1 MIEVTDNNFAKEVIE
16 SDLPVMVDFWAS
28 SCAPCLAIMPLV
40 EELAEEWFGKVKIVT
55 INMNQGRGVAV
66 KYGVSGLPTFLF
78 MRGGVVMDRL
88 TGTRSKAVFEECL
101 GGVIGG

>member
-1 MIEVTDNNFAKEVIE
+1 MIKVTDNNFAQQVIE

-28 SCAPCLAIMPLV
+28 SCAPCRAIMPLI
-40 EELAEEWFGKVKIVT
+40 EELADEWSGKVKVVT

-78 MRGGVVMDRL
+78 MRKGVVIDKL
-88 TGTRSKAVFEECL
+88 TGTRSKTAFEECL